1 MKRPLVTPSM
11 PRPVSVEV
19 AAGALVAVDGAL
31 VEQELESWI
40 VEDRWWTE
48 ARIHRRYW
56 ELVTRRGRCVVVF
69 HDLISDRWFTQAA

>member
-1 MKRPLVTPSM
+1 VAVR
-11 PRPVSVEV
+11 V
-19 AAGALVAVDGAL
+19 AAGAVVVVDGEQ

-48 ARIHRRYW
+48 APIHRRYW

-69 HDLISDRWFTQAA
+69 HDLIADHWFTQAA